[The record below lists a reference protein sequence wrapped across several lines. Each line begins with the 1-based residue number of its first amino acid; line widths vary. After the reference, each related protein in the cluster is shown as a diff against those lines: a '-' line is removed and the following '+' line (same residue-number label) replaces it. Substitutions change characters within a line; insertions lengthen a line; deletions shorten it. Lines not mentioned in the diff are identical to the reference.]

1 MALAKK
7 KPAAPKVPKF
17 SSRAEEAEFWS
28 AQSPLDFGE
37 FSELASVP
45 ASGEPMHRLTLVLDG
60 DMIERLGCN
69 RALQGHVVERPGG
82 LVALG
87 APSDRRLPNHGPR

>member
-60 DMIERLGCN
+60 DMIERLGATA
-69 RALQGHVVERPGG
+69 RSRGMSLSD
-82 LVALG
+82 LVASWL
-87 APSDRRLPNHGPR
+87 SERLAQTPTEPRT